1 MSAALCLQPGALRQ
15 EERLEQYSMSL
26 AEANWRWVRGIDVP
40 FDELRQHILCG
51 TRLSG
56 HRGYSLHDE
65 QDHSEASSGG
75 AAVRG
80 AERGGRER
88 DGWRVV
94 QLTDIHL
101 HPDPDHTHPTIGM
114 YVACVAP
121 TQPATPSDRA
131 G

>member
-1 MSAALCLQPGALRQ
+1 MRQ

-40 FDELRQHILCG
+40 FDELRQHILSSG

-56 HRGYSLHDE
+56 YRGYSLED
-65 QDHSEASSGG
+65 QSSSTHLR
-75 AAVRG
+75 A
-80 AERGGRER
+80 GGRER

-101 HPDPDHTHPTIGM
+101 HPDPDHMHPTIGM
-114 YVACVAP
+114 CVAP
-121 TQPATPSDRA
+121 TARDPK
-131 G
+131 